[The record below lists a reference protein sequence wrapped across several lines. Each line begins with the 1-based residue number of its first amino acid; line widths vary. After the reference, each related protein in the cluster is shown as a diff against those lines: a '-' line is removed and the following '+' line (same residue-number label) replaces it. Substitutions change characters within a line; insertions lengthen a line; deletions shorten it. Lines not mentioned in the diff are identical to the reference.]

1 MKKNLGTADRAIR
14 AVLGVVVLILVLT
27 NTITGTVATILG
39 IVAAA
44 LLITSAISF
53 CPAYLPLKIS
63 TLGKSTK
70 E

>member
-1 MKKNLGTADRAIR
+1 VKKNLGSADRAIR
-14 AVLGVVVLILVLT
+14 AVLGVVVLILILT
-27 NTITGTVATILG
+27 NTITGTVAAILG

-44 LLITSAISF
+44 LLITSAIGF

-63 TLGKSTK
+63 TLGKPTK